1 MKNRITLVSPGL
13 KEWQCLHQ
21 TFQVEVWE
29 ALEAFQVQMV
39 DRRCSSGEGHYPL
52 EGDHWT
58 LVESQLVE
66 ALVLDNVFQNLTLG
80 PQIMPRGACRGQG
93 FHRGTQGSEST
104 STSRWHKI
112 RGCLSIHRWSWG
124 TKRPRA
130 RKLRSSAGHS
140 WLCWGSR
147 CSQACHSVCNKDDG
161 DENDRDKAKF
171 FKN

>member
-39 DRRCSSGEGHYPL
+39 DRCSSVEVRYPL

-80 PQIMPRGACRGQG
+80 PQ
-93 FHRGTQGSEST
+93 
-104 STSRWHKI
+104 
-112 RGCLSIHRWSWG
+112 
-124 TKRPRA
+124 
-130 RKLRSSAGHS
+130 RKGGH
-140 WLCWGSR
+140 WVQVAEVHL
-147 CSQACHSVCNKDDG
+147 D
-161 DENDRDKAKF
+161 
-171 FKN
+171 